1 MATLAYAG
9 SEFKVTHLEMIKVS
23 MGQRHTDK
31 QNMIEYKNTYAS
43 RKYWTNAKNFIT
55 HKFIHPQLHML
66 MHKLSFILIVHY
78 DPDKLRHQTLIH
90 DSCSWV
96 YYFVS
101 LFGIIW
107 KLKYLLQGIKCASED
122 RQMRYDEEVVV
133 PIIDNTPFEA
143 DLADSMAQVRWYCI
157 QVYIYILFMYLF
169 TYLLLSI
176 YFPVYI
182 PIWYYKLA
190 IWKMERLGHI
200 S

>member
-1 MATLAYAG
+1 MHPENIEQMPKILLPISLY
-9 SEFKVTHLEMIKVS
+9 THNYTCS
-23 MGQRHTDK
+23 C
-31 QNMIEYKNTYAS
+31 
-43 RKYWTNAKNFIT
+43 TNFLS
-55 HKFIHPQLHML
+55 F
-66 MHKLSFILIVHY
+66 LSFIS
-78 DPDKLRHQTLIH
+78 RHQTFIH

-157 QVYIYILFMYLF
+157 QVYIYILFKYLF

-182 PIWYYKLA
+182 PIWYYNLA